1 MTSPLNLHLRIQ
13 GLEISHLQDSI
24 FIESIRVLVLQTNNI
39 VPTTTTRKSIAFFR
53 MKLDGFFEAINQCH
67 FAAEISERTTL
78 T

>member
-1 MTSPLNLHLRIQ
+1 M
-13 GLEISHLQDSI
+13 SHLLDSI
-24 FIESIRVLVLQTNNI
+24 FIESTIILRVLQTNNT
-39 VPTTTTRKSIAFFR
+39 VPPTTTRKSIAFFR

>member
-1 MTSPLNLHLRIQ
+1 MISPAYNSGVINGFKNIPSLLNTR
-13 GLEISHLQDSI
+13 
-24 FIESIRVLVLQTNNI
+24 LVLQTNNT
-39 VPTTTTRKSIAFFR
+39 VPTTTRKSIAFFR